1 MIIRTRVGEMVR
13 TSMKYLKPAK
23 IRFKSTVIF
32 TTLVLLTLSGIAH
45 SVPSKWEKVDAS
57 MSELINSG
65 WQITAHGTNRVAANS
80 NTGNGFDVSTFS
92 FLLVKNSSYI
102 LCIFDNPKPPLASS
116 VSCRK
121 LN

>member
-1 MIIRTRVGEMVR
+1 MDHTK
-13 TSMKYLKPAK
+13 MKSKKTIKMSYKSK
-23 IRFKSTVIF
+23 IFLT
-32 TTLVLLTLSGIAH
+32 VLLLLIHPNVANA
-45 SVPSKWEKVDAS
+45 VPSKWEKVDAS

-80 NTGNGFDVSTFS
+80 NAGNSFDISTFS
-92 FLLVKNSSYI
+92 FLLTKNGNYI
-102 LCIFDNPKPPLASS
+102 ICIFDNPKPPLASS